1 MRLVGLGV
9 PEELALVFAEAS
21 TSSARE
27 RTGDAAACVLEP
39 SGARQAVQRLEEQ
52 LAGGVQPVA
61 KVFTVLGVA
70 ALLFGAEEG
79 ARIVLHYMPA
89 AVQALQEMALE
100 AEDGSR
106 EDSLL
111 ASAARAEPL
120 MLKAALQQA
129 ASSDPHYDHQ
139 LYMDESV
146 LLPGFVV
153 ADRDRA
159 EPVELSGALV
169 TTPREMI
176 FVLSDAVL
184 SEATA
189 RLIPEGLLEHGT
201 LTFRLEELTAATFY
215 LPESFSDITE
225 DSRVDFGPSPDE
237 DVHAHFE
244 LEEHRQLNVRLLYAR
259 WPLGRQESL
268 RRRLASVVERVG
280 NALNR

>member
-1 MRLVGLGV
+1 MRLAGLGV
-9 PEELALVFAEAS
+9 PKDLAVVFAEAS
-21 TSSARE
+21 TSTQGE
-27 RTGDAAACVLEP
+27 RTGDAAGCVLDP
-39 SGARQAVQRLEEQ
+39 AGALQAVRRLEEM
-52 LAGGVQPVA
+52 LAGGVEPVGR
-61 KVFTVLGVA
+61 VFTLLGVA

-79 ARIVLHYMPA
+79 SRIVLHHMPE
-89 AVQALQEMALE
+89 AVTALQEMASE
-100 AEDGSR
+100 PEDSPLG
-106 EDSLL
+106 DSLL

-120 MLKAALQQA
+120 MLKAALELA

-146 LLPGFVV
+146 LLPGFIV
-153 ADRDRA
+153 ADRAGADA
-159 EPVELSGALV
+159 VELSGALV

-215 LPESFSDITE
+215 LPEAFADVKE
-225 DSRVDFGPSPDE
+225 DPRVDFGPSPDE

-259 WPLGRQESL
+259 WPAGRQESL
-268 RRRLASVVERVG
+268 RRRVASVVERVG

>member
-9 PEELALVFAEAS
+9 PEDLALVFAEAS
-21 TSSARE
+21 TSIPGD

-39 SGARQAVQRLEEQ
+39 ERALRAVEQIEEQ
-52 LAGGVQPVA
+52 LSRGVQPVG
-61 KVFTVLGVA
+61 KVFTLLGVA

-79 ARIVLHYMPA
+79 ARIVLEHMPA
-89 AVQALQEMALE
+89 AVQALQEMANE
-100 AEDGSR
+100 PEDASAG
-106 EDSLL
+106 DSLL

-120 MLKAALQQA
+120 MLKAALERS

-153 ADRDRA
+153 ADRERA

-169 TTPREMI
+169 TTPGEMV

-189 RLIPEGLLEHGT
+189 RLIPAGLLEHGT
-201 LTFRLEELTAATFY
+201 LSFRLEELTAVTFY
-215 LPESFSDITE
+215 LPDALADFGEA
-225 DSRVDFGPSPDE
+225 SRVGFGPSPDD

-244 LEEHRQLNVRLLYAR
+244 LKGHRQLSVRLLYAR
-259 WPLGRQESL
+259 WPSNRQEAL
-268 RRRLASVVERVG
+268 RRRLSSVIERVRD
-280 NALNR
+280 ALQR